1 MSTKEQEYNL
11 NGATVLIVDDEELM
25 REVSEIMITD
35 NGGKVLTAVD
45 GQDAIE
51 VFEKHQESIDLV
63 FIDFSM
69 PRKNGYEAVVAIREM
84 KPEVAVIMVSGLM
97 VSKDVNALIKKGE
110 LLFMNKPFHEVE
122 LLKSI
127 QKLLKKS

>member
-1 MSTKEQEYNL
+1 MNTQETEYNI

-35 NGGKVLTAVD
+35 NGGKVFTAID

-51 VFEKHQESIDLV
+51 VFDRHRDEIDVV

-97 VSKDVNALIKKGE
+97 VSKDVSELIKKGE
-110 LLFMNKPFHEVE
+110 ILFLSKPFHEVE
-122 LLKSI
+122 LLESI
-127 QKLLKKS
+127 QKLLGKA